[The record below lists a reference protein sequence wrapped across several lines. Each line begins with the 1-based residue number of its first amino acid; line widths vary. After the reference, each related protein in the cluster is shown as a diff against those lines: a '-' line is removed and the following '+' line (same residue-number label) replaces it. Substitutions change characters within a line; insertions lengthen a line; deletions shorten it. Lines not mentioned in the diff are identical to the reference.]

1 MLYEAQDHVYQ
12 KKQVF
17 SAPDVLAKLV
27 KVYYP
32 REIQTRTLRIKLMLS
47 QLSECIHNTGTRFI
61 SFLYLTYCYI
71 VLISSS
77 STVISTYLI
86 EHFT

>member
-12 KKQVF
+12 KKKVF

-61 SFLYLTYCYI
+61 SFLYRTYCYI